1 MLPKLKPTSARKQN
15 GWELQG
21 KKASRVRISTSG
33 DFGDTGKWEDCF
45 EWLLNE
51 AEKFHRVFPKYIK
64 LEE

>member
-1 MLPKLKPTSARKQN
+1 M
-15 GWELQG
+15 ELQG

-33 DFGDTGKWEDCF
+33 DFDDMGKWEDSF

-51 AEKFHRVFPKYIK
+51 AEKVHRVFPKYIK